1 MNIRDKLNEIIRLNW
16 TEADFGF
23 SKKKADYKRQL
34 AHIYHL
40 DSFNKL
46 KYKGEE
52 VTISASEIMYT
63 TDVNGKEEKFV
74 SAKIKQKKKEK
85 EKKNEDTIKVE
96 FESSFQPFAKMV
108 IDYLLGRYV
117 SYNGQLYDVNNRQAK
132 KIDDIRLVSLY
143 GFKHDTEFVL
153 DILKG
158 IDKHFHIEPIRVLK
172 PFQIAGNDFVI
183 DLEKHTLTRCVL
195 NNEISFFKYY
205 PVDFETAKSSKE
217 IANKF
222 LHYVI
227 EDPDSFHNE
236 QLQTYYIAQV
246 ARGLKNKTNFFITKS
261 GIRTG
266 KGLRHIALSG
276 LFNKIDVELDN
287 LVSRGFDALNAWAM
301 FSGGEMALA
310 TEQGDIIGDKI
321 ERVLKVIATEKTH
334 VARMVG
340 GNQGLVMLSSVLCI
354 DTNRNVSLSDEMNG
368 RKVLIQ
374 YKDRPYGETD
384 LEREEAFAE
393 YWEAFTLPE
402 KSPRIEGC
410 IGFLLSSLDYF
421 NEQEQKFIWK
431 NVEVYNGEENLDDF
445 QLALINLLQKTDF
458 VLKTGNHIIN
468 ELYKESYGKNAIE
481 AGKALTTIGVER
493 KRKKLDGELVSG
505 YVVGNQKR
513 FDTFVIKEEKREL
526 RVDFSIFEEL
536 GEVEGTQ

>member
-16 TEADFGF
+16 TEVDFGC
-23 SKKKADYKRQL
+23 SRLKADYKKQL
-34 AHIYHL
+34 SDIYHL
-40 DSFNKL
+40 DSLNNL
-46 KYKGEE
+46 KYQGKEI
-52 VTISASEIMYT
+52 TIPVGNIMYT

-74 SAKIKQKKKEK
+74 SATTKRVKK
-85 EKKNEDTIKVE
+85 DDGIKVT
-96 FESSFQPFAKMV
+96 FKNSFPPFAKLV

-117 SYNGQLYDVNNRQAK
+117 FYNGQLYDVNNRQAK
-132 KIDDIRLVSLY
+132 MIDDIRLANLY
-143 GFKHDTEFVL
+143 GFKHGTEFIL

-158 IDKHFHIEPIRVLK
+158 IDKHFHTEPIRVLK
-172 PFQIAGNDFVI
+172 PFQIAGNDFII

-205 PVDFETAKSSKE
+205 QVDFETAKSSKE

-227 EDPDSFHNE
+227 EDPDSFHNA

-246 ARGLKNKTNFFITKS
+246 ASGLKSKTNFFITKS
-261 GIRTG
+261 GVRTG
-266 KGLRHIALSG
+266 KGLRHTALSG

-287 LVSRGFDALNAWAM
+287 LVSKGFDALNAWAM

-310 TEQGDIIGDKI
+310 TEQGDIIGDRI
-321 ERVLKVIATEKTH
+321 ERVLKIIATEKTH

-340 GNQGLVMLSSVLCI
+340 GNQGLVLLSSVLCI

-374 YKDRPYGETD
+374 YKDRPVGETD

-393 YWEAFTLPE
+393 YWEAFTLPD

-421 NEQEQKFIWK
+421 NEQEQKFVWK

-445 QLALINLLQKTDF
+445 QLTLINLLQKTDF
-458 VLKTGNHIIN
+458 VLKTGDYIIN
-468 ELYKESYGKNAIE
+468 ELYKETYGKNNNE

-493 KRKKLDGELVSG
+493 KRKKLDGKLVSG

-513 FDTFVIKEEKREL
+513 FDTFVTKEEEREL
-526 RVDFSIFEEL
+526 RVDFSTFEEL
-536 GEVEGTQ
+536 EGTQGTQLVHN

>member
-52 VTISASEIMYT
+52 ITISASEIMYT

-74 SAKIKQKKKEK
+74 SAKIKEKK
-85 EKKNEDTIKVE
+85 KKNEDIIKVE

-117 SYNGQLYDVNNRQAK
+117 FYNGQLYDVNNRQAK

-172 PFQIAGNDFVI
+172 PFQIAGKDFVI

-195 NNEISFFKYY
+195 NNEVSFFKHY

-227 EDPDSFHNE
+227 EDPDSFHNA

-246 ARGLKNKTNFFITKS
+246 ASGLRNKTNFFITKS

-266 KGLRHIALSG
+266 KGLRHTALSG

-301 FSGGEMALA
+301 FSGGEVALA

-374 YKDRPYGETD
+374 YKDRPPGETD

-393 YWEAFTLPE
+393 YWQAFTLPD

>member
-117 SYNGQLYDVNNRQAK
+117 FYNGQLYDVNNRQAK

-183 DLEKHTLTRCVL
+183 DLEKHTLARCVL

-227 EDPDSFHNE
+227 EDPDSFHNA

-246 ARGLKNKTNFFITKS
+246 ASGLKNKTNFFITKS

-393 YWEAFTLPE
+393 YWEAFTLPD

>member
-227 EDPDSFHNE
+227 EDPDSFHNA

-246 ARGLKNKTNFFITKS
+246 ASGLKNKTNFFITKS

-393 YWEAFTLPE
+393 YWEAFTLPD

>member
-16 TEADFGF
+16 TEVDFGC
-23 SKKKADYKRQL
+23 SRLKADYKKQL
-34 AHIYHL
+34 SDIYHL
-40 DSFNKL
+40 DSLNNL
-46 KYKGEE
+46 KYQGKEI
-52 VTISASEIMYT
+52 TIPVGNIMYT

-74 SAKIKQKKKEK
+74 SATTKRVKK
-85 EKKNEDTIKVE
+85 DDSIKVT
-96 FESSFQPFAKMV
+96 FKNSFPPFAKLV

-117 SYNGQLYDVNNRQAK
+117 FYNGQLYDVNNRQAK
-132 KIDDIRLVSLY
+132 MIDDIRLANLY
-143 GFKHDTEFVL
+143 GFKHGTEFIL

-158 IDKHFHIEPIRVLK
+158 IDKHFHTEPIRVLK
-172 PFQIAGNDFVI
+172 PFQIDGNDFII

-195 NNEISFFKYY
+195 NNEISFLKYY
-205 PVDFETAKSSKE
+205 QVDFETAKSSKE

-227 EDPDSFHNE
+227 EDPDSFHNA

-246 ARGLKNKTNFFITKS
+246 ASGLKSKTNFFITKS
-261 GIRTG
+261 GVRTG
-266 KGLRHIALSG
+266 KGLRHTALSG

-287 LVSRGFDALNAWAM
+287 LVSKGFDALNAWAM

-310 TEQGDIIGDKI
+310 TEQGDIIGDRI
-321 ERVLKVIATEKTH
+321 ERVLKIIATEKTH

-340 GNQGLVMLSSVLCI
+340 GNQGLVLLSSVLCI

-374 YKDRPYGETD
+374 YKDRPVGETD

-393 YWEAFTLPE
+393 YWEAFTLPD

-421 NEQEQKFIWK
+421 NEQEQKFVWK

-445 QLALINLLQKTDF
+445 QLTLINLLQKTDF
-458 VLKTGNHIIN
+458 VLKTGDYIIN
-468 ELYKESYGKNAIE
+468 ELYKETYGKNNNE

-493 KRKKLDGELVSG
+493 KRKKLDGKLVSG

-513 FDTFVIKEEKREL
+513 FDTFVTKEEEREL
-526 RVDFSIFEEL
+526 RVDFSTFEEL
-536 GEVEGTQ
+536 EGTQGT

>member
-1 MNIRDKLNEIIRLNW
+1 MNIRDKLNKIIKMNW
-16 TEADFGF
+16 TETDFGC
-23 SKKKADYKRQL
+23 SKLKADYKRQL
-34 AHIYHL
+34 SDIWQL
-40 DSFNKL
+40 DSLNKL
-46 KYKGEE
+46 HYQSKEI
-52 VTISASEIMYT
+52 TISSSEVMYSA
-63 TDVNGKEEKFV
+63 DVNGKEINFI
-74 SAKIKQKKKEK
+74 SAKIKPKKKDDNVSISF
-85 EKKNEDTIKVE
+85 KKN
-96 FESSFQPFAKMV
+96 FPPFAKLV
-108 IDYLLGRYV
+108 IDYLLGRYEL
-117 SYNGQLYDVNNRQAK
+117 YNGQLYDVNNRQAK
-132 KIDDIRLVSLY
+132 MIDDIKLANLY

-205 PVDFETAKSSKE
+205 PVDFETAKSSKK

-227 EDPDSFHNE
+227 EDPDSFHNA

-246 ARGLKNKTNFFITKS
+246 ASGLKNKTNFFITKS

-310 TEQGDIIGDKI
+310 TEQGDILGDKI

-334 VARMVG
+334 VARIVG

-374 YKDRPYGETD
+374 YKDRPAGETD

-393 YWEAFTLPE
+393 YWQAFTLPD

-431 NVEVYNGEENLDDF
+431 NVEVYNGDEALDDF
-445 QLALINLLQKTDF
+445 QIALINLLQKTDF
-458 VLKTGNHIIN
+458 VPKTDNYVID
-468 ELYKESYGKNAIE
+468 ELYNKTYGKNAIE

-505 YVVGNQKR
+505 YIIGNQKR

-536 GEVEGTQ
+536 GELEGTQ

>member
-52 VTISASEIMYT
+52 ITISASEIMYT

-74 SAKIKQKKKEK
+74 SAKIKEKK
-85 EKKNEDTIKVE
+85 KKNEDIIKVE

-117 SYNGQLYDVNNRQAK
+117 FYNGQLYDVNNRQAK

-143 GFKHDTEFVL
+143 GFKHDTEFIL

-172 PFQIAGNDFVI
+172 PFQIAGKDFVI

-195 NNEISFFKYY
+195 NNEVSFFKHY

-227 EDPDSFHNE
+227 EDPDSFHNA

-246 ARGLKNKTNFFITKS
+246 ASGLRNKTNFFITKS

-266 KGLRHIALSG
+266 KGLRHTALSG

-301 FSGGEMALA
+301 FSGGEVALA

-374 YKDRPYGETD
+374 YKDRPPGETD

-393 YWEAFTLPE
+393 YWQAFTLPD

-445 QLALINLLQKTDF
+445 QIALINLLQKTDF

-513 FDTFVIKEEKREL
+513 FDTFVIKEERREL

>member
-52 VTISASEIMYT
+52 ITISASEIMYT

-74 SAKIKQKKKEK
+74 SAKIKQKKK
-85 EKKNEDTIKVE
+85 KNEDIIKVE

-117 SYNGQLYDVNNRQAK
+117 FYNGQLYDVNNRQAK

-143 GFKHDTEFVL
+143 GFKHDTEFIL

-172 PFQIAGNDFVI
+172 PFQIAGKDFVI

-195 NNEISFFKYY
+195 NNEVSFFKHY

-227 EDPDSFHNE
+227 EDPDSFHNA

-246 ARGLKNKTNFFITKS
+246 ASGLRNKTNFFITKS

-266 KGLRHIALSG
+266 KGLRHTALSG

-301 FSGGEMALA
+301 FSGGEVALA

-374 YKDRPYGETD
+374 YKDRPPGETD

-393 YWEAFTLPE
+393 YWQAFTLPD

-445 QLALINLLQKTDF
+445 QIALINLLQKTDF

-513 FDTFVIKEEKREL
+513 FDTFVTKEERREL

>member
-117 SYNGQLYDVNNRQAK
+117 FYNGQLYDVNNRQAK

-227 EDPDSFHNE
+227 EDPDSFHNA

-246 ARGLKNKTNFFITKS
+246 VSGLKNKTNFFITKS

-354 DTNRNVSLSDEMNG
+354 DRNVSLSDEMNG

-393 YWEAFTLPE
+393 YWEAFTLPD

>member
-16 TEADFGF
+16 TESDFGF

-52 VTISASEIMYT
+52 IIISASEIMYT

-74 SAKIKQKKKEK
+74 SAKIKQKKKNNK
-85 EKKNEDTIKVE
+85 DVIKVE

-117 SYNGQLYDVNNRQAK
+117 FYNGQLYDVNNRQAN

-172 PFQIAGNDFVI
+172 PFQIAGNDFII

-205 PVDFETAKSSKE
+205 PVDFETAKSSKK

-227 EDPDSFHNE
+227 EDPDSFHNA

-246 ARGLKNKTNFFITKS
+246 ASGLKNKTNFFITKS

-374 YKDRPYGETD
+374 YKDRPSGETD

-393 YWEAFTLPE
+393 YWEAFTLPD

-431 NVEVYNGEENLDDF
+431 NVEVYNGDEELDDF
-445 QLALINLLQKTDF
+445 QISLINLLQETDF
-458 VLKTGNHIIN
+458 VARSYNPSIDYLYDKIYGRNTTKAGN
-468 ELYKESYGKNAIE
+468 
-481 AGKALTTIGVER
+481 ALRTIGVKRDR
-493 KRKKLDGELVSG
+493 KRVNGERLSG
-505 YVVGNQKR
+505 YVIENQKR

-536 GEVEGTQ
+536 GELEQ

>member
-74 SAKIKQKKKEK
+74 SAKIKQKKKNNK
-85 EKKNEDTIKVE
+85 DIIKVE

-117 SYNGQLYDVNNRQAK
+117 FYNGQLYDVNNRQAK

-195 NNEISFFKYY
+195 NNEVSFFKYY

-227 EDPDSFHNE
+227 EDPDSFHNA

-246 ARGLKNKTNFFITKS
+246 ASGLRNKTNFFITKS

-266 KGLRHIALSG
+266 KGLRHTALSG

-374 YKDRPYGETD
+374 YKDRPSGETD

-393 YWEAFTLPE
+393 YWQAFTLPD

-505 YVVGNQKR
+505 YVVGNKKR
-513 FDTFVIKEEKREL
+513 FDTFVTKEERREL

>member
-52 VTISASEIMYT
+52 VTISTSEIMYT

-74 SAKIKQKKKEK
+74 SAKIKQKKK
-85 EKKNEDTIKVE
+85 KNEDIIKVE

-117 SYNGQLYDVNNRQAK
+117 FYNGQLYDVNNRQAK

-172 PFQIAGNDFVI
+172 PFQIAGKDFVI

-195 NNEISFFKYY
+195 NNEVSFFKHY

-227 EDPDSFHNE
+227 EDPDSFHNA

-246 ARGLKNKTNFFITKS
+246 ASGLRNKTNFFITKS

-266 KGLRHIALSG
+266 KGLRHTALSG

-301 FSGGEMALA
+301 FSGGEVALA

-374 YKDRPYGETD
+374 YKDRPPGETD

-393 YWEAFTLPE
+393 YWQAFTLPD

-445 QLALINLLQKTDF
+445 QIALINLLQKTDF

-513 FDTFVIKEEKREL
+513 FDTFVTKEERREL

>member
-16 TEADFGF
+16 TEVDFGC
-23 SKKKADYKRQL
+23 SRLKADYKKQL
-34 AHIYHL
+34 SDIYHL
-40 DSFNKL
+40 DSLNNL
-46 KYKGEE
+46 KYQGKEI
-52 VTISASEIMYT
+52 TIPVGNIMYT

-74 SAKIKQKKKEK
+74 SATTKRVKK
-85 EKKNEDTIKVE
+85 DDSIKVT
-96 FESSFQPFAKMV
+96 FKNSFPPFAKLV

-117 SYNGQLYDVNNRQAK
+117 FYNGQLYDVNNRQAK
-132 KIDDIRLVSLY
+132 MIDDIRLANLY
-143 GFKHDTEFVL
+143 GFKHGTEFIL

-158 IDKHFHIEPIRVLK
+158 IDKHFHTEPIRVLK
-172 PFQIAGNDFVI
+172 PFQIAGNDFII

-205 PVDFETAKSSKE
+205 QVDFETAKSSKE

-227 EDPDSFHNE
+227 EDPDSFHNA

-246 ARGLKNKTNFFITKS
+246 ASGLKSKTNFFITKS
-261 GIRTG
+261 GVRTG
-266 KGLRHIALSG
+266 KGLRHTALSG

-287 LVSRGFDALNAWAM
+287 LVSKGFDALNAWAM

-310 TEQGDIIGDKI
+310 TEQGDIIGDRI
-321 ERVLKVIATEKTH
+321 ERVLKIIATEKTH

-340 GNQGLVMLSSVLCI
+340 GNQGLVLLSSVLCI

-374 YKDRPYGETD
+374 YKDRPVGETD

-393 YWEAFTLPE
+393 YWEAFTLPD

-421 NEQEQKFIWK
+421 NEQEQKFVWK

-445 QLALINLLQKTDF
+445 QLTLINLLQKTDF
-458 VLKTGNHIIN
+458 VLKTGDYIIN
-468 ELYKESYGKNAIE
+468 ELYKETYGKNNNE

-493 KRKKLDGELVSG
+493 KRKKLDGKLVSG

-513 FDTFVIKEEKREL
+513 FDTFVTKEEEREL
-526 RVDFSIFEEL
+526 RVEFSTFEEL
-536 GEVEGTQ
+536 EGTQGTQGT

>member
-52 VTISASEIMYT
+52 ITISASEIMYT

-74 SAKIKQKKKEK
+74 SAKIKQKKK
-85 EKKNEDTIKVE
+85 KNEDIIKVE

-117 SYNGQLYDVNNRQAK
+117 FYNGQLYDVNNRQAK

-195 NNEISFFKYY
+195 NNEVSFFKYY

-227 EDPDSFHNE
+227 EDPDSFHNA

-246 ARGLKNKTNFFITKS
+246 ASGLRNKTNFFITKS

-266 KGLRHIALSG
+266 KGLRHTALSG

-374 YKDRPYGETD
+374 YKDRPAGETD

-393 YWEAFTLPE
+393 YWQAFTLPD

-513 FDTFVIKEEKREL
+513 FDTFVTKEERREL